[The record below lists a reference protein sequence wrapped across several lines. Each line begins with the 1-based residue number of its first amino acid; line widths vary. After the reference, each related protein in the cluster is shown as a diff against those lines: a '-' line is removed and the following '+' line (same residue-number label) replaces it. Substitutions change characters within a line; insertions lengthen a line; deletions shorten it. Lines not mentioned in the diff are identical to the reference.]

1 MRHQAMLQI
10 VGARVRA
17 RRESKKLSRRE
28 LSTMSGVSE
37 RFLAQLE
44 GGKGNISL
52 SRLADVA
59 GALHTTP
66 GDLLAGASTG
76 QQRQVIA
83 LLGVR
88 GAGKSTIGRHL
99 ANRRCVDFV
108 EVDGLIERAAGLGLA
123 QIFEM
128 HGEGYY
134 RRLEEE
140 VLSRILSENKP
151 AVIATGG
158 SIVNH
163 QDNFSML
170 RSATCTVWLRAKA
183 QDHWDRV
190 IEQGDERPMAENPH
204 AYAELKALLA
214 ERESLYASSNFV
226 IETSGQSID
235 EVVAA
240 VSLAVG

>member
-1 MRHQAMLQI
+1 L
-10 VGARVRA
+10 G
-17 RRESKKLSRRE
+17 
-28 LSTMSGVSE
+28 
-37 RFLAQLE
+37 RFCFSVD
-44 GGKGNISL
+44 KP
-52 SRLADVA
+52 V
-59 GALHTTP
+59 
-66 GDLLAGASTG
+66 
-76 QQRQVIA
+76 
-83 LLGVR
+83 
-88 GAGKSTIGRHL
+88 
-99 ANRRCVDFV
+99 VDFV